1 MMKKIMLLGI
11 AVLAFNGCSVSN
23 VTINSDFNMLALK
36 VSEGQAIGANQK
48 PRLSGVKPIY

>member
-1 MMKKIMLLGI
+1 MKLGLLLIVGMLL
-11 AVLAFNGCSVSN
+11 FSGCSVSN

-36 VSEGQAIGANQK
+36 VSEGQAIGANQR